1 MSAFALLNAALIRFE
16 TAGIDGRAA
25 ITAARQLRV
34 VSRYT
39 YPRRFIKRNHGV
51 QSLLY
56 RKELRASF
64 FADASLPPVRH
75 NDKFNSST
83 GMKSRVSGAHF
94 TVGAG
99 LVLAFAAIISSVD
112 CQGPDQGS
120 TPIPHLTLNGS
131 ILLNN
136 TRIQLS
142 EVGIDSTAALRC
154 VTDLS
159 TCCNNGSHSGRWVA
173 VDQSG
178 DFYQQRLVAG
188 GVELHHVEAF
198 AVGNYRCEI
207 DTAASIARGGP
218 RDVLYVSIFEGGVCA

>member
-1 MSAFALLNAALIRFE
+1 MGCSHYFIEKSYELPFSL
-16 TAGIDGRAA
+16 T
-25 ITAARQLRV
+25 LR
-34 VSRYT
+34 Y
-39 YPRRFIKRNHGV
+39 I
-51 QSLLY
+51 SL
-56 RKELRASF
+56 
-64 FADASLPPVRH
+64 VH
-75 NDKFNSST
+75 NDKFNANGLT
-83 GMKSRVSGAHF
+83 RMKSKVSGAHF

-99 LVLAFAAIISSVD
+99 LVLALAAIISSVD
-112 CQGPDQGS
+112 CQGPDDGLP
-120 TPIPHLTLNGS
+120 PIPHLTLNGF
-131 ILLNN
+131 ILFNN

-142 EVGIDSTAALRC
+142 EVGINSAAALRC
-154 VTDLS
+154 VTDLG

-218 RDVLYVSIFEGGVCA
+218 RDVLYVSIFERGVCVCMRRYQ

>member
-1 MSAFALLNAALIRFE
+1 M
-16 TAGIDGRAA
+16 
-25 ITAARQLRV
+25 
-34 VSRYT
+34 
-39 YPRRFIKRNHGV
+39 

-64 FADASLPPVRH
+64 FADASLSLVH
-75 NDKFNSST
+75 NDKFNANGLT
-83 GMKSRVSGAHF
+83 RMKSKVSGAHF
-94 TVGAG
+94 AVGAG

-120 TPIPHLTLNGS
+120 TPIPHLTLNGF
-131 ILLNN
+131 ILFNN

-207 DTAASIARGGP
+207 DTAASLARGGP
-218 RDVLYVSIFEGGVCA
+218 RDVLYVSIFERGVCVCMRRYQ